1 MSIFT
6 TTEHFNLHTLLSKL
20 VTLEKLSKEDM
31 EILLSKAGLHLVKDH
46 IYLDE
51 TGSQLNMKK
60 LKHY

>member
-31 EILLSKAGLHLVKDH
+31 EILLSKTGLFLVKEDL
-46 IYLDE
+46 YLDE
-51 TGSQLNMKK
+51 TGSLLNMKK
-60 LKHY
+60 KHY

>member
-31 EILLSKAGLHLVKDH
+31 EILLSKTGLSLVKEDL
-46 IYLDE
+46 YLDE
-51 TGSQLNMKK
+51 TGSLLNMKK
-60 LKHY
+60 KHY